1 MCKKQDSKSV
11 GINNVCKMIIFLKQV
26 EIAPQENNDHKLNN
40 YHWLKTFFFQICM
53 INMISSFS
61 SSKSI
66 DFLCFHLLPQKV
78 DMIKVGSLK
87 VL

>member
-40 YHWLKTFFFQICM
+40 YH
-53 INMISSFS
+53 
-61 SSKSI
+61 
-66 DFLCFHLLPQKV
+66 
-78 DMIKVGSLK
+78 
-87 VL
+87 